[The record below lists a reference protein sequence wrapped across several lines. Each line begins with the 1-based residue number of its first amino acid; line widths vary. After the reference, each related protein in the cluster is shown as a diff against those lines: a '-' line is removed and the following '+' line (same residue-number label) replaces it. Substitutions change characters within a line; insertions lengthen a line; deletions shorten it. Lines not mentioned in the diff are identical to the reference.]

1 MEKELFQLVHAK
13 IENQVYNSKSK
24 HAEDNDVLNLL
35 KQFIS
40 LQTVPDVEI
49 DIFSGAAISL
59 LEREYG
65 NQQVVVNS
73 FLNQLKSWPAVRLND
88 GKAYKKLHRFLRSGL
103 TFQKEG
109 KLSEL
114 NSESV
119 LRSMVL
125 SKMDRSIQDKWL
137 RKVVSQR
144 NKYKKELAFP
154 DMVQFLEY
162 IKPCLSLTRHTH
174 RRYTS

>member
-1 MEKELFQLVHAK
+1 M
-13 IENQVYNSKSK
+13 K
-24 HAEDNDVLNLL
+24 HCIYESDNDC
-35 KQFIS
+35 FE
-40 LQTVPDVEI
+40 T
-49 DIFSGAAISL
+49 AISL

-65 NQQVVVNS
+65 NRQVVVNS
-73 FLNQLKSWPAVRLND
+73 FLNQLKSWPAVKLND

-125 SKMDRSIQDKWL
+125 SKMDLPYR
-137 RKVVSQR
+137 
-144 NKYKKELAFP
+144 
-154 DMVQFLEY
+154 
-162 IKPCLSLTRHTH
+162 
-174 RRYTS
+174 TSG